1 MSENSRNSSV
11 KQTDDFLSGPPSARQ
26 KAWGIIHEFYHL
38 LLTHMKKERISR
50 ADLARRLNRSRS
62 AVSQLLNKTPNFTV
76 EKMVEL
82 ADAVG
87 LDLSLV
93 TLQEKAELRS
103 RPKQRYIY
111 VVLDTS
117 IKGEERQEFPANPPF
132 LEIENS
138 MRLEGIS
145 CHDLSYTADPR
156 NLH

>member
-1 MSENSRNSSV
+1 M
-11 KQTDDFLSGPPSARQ
+11 DDFLSGPPSAKQ

-38 LLTHMKKERISR
+38 LLTHMEKQKISR
-50 ADLARRLNRSRS
+50 ADLARKLNRSRS

-87 LDLSLV
+87 LDLCLV

-103 RPKQRYIY
+103 RPKHHYNIY
-111 VVLDTS
+111 MAVDTY
-117 IKGEERQEFPANPPF
+117 KNNEWWWQEFSANQTV
-132 LEIENS
+132 LKIENR
-138 MRLEGIS
+138 MMLKGIA
-145 CHDLSYTADPR
+145 CNDLSYTADIS